1 MDNITL
7 SLILSWRELTIHTTR
22 LIQPY
27 DRVSV
32 LEILF
37 WSVLNFE
44 GNPSTS
50 STKSLYEIP
59 FAIAQAI
66 LLYSIL
72 IILLSN

>member
-7 SLILSWRELTIHTTR
+7 SSILTWLGSEMQTTR
-22 LIQPY
+22 LIQSR

-59 FAIAQAI
+59 FAIAQDI
-66 LLYSIL
+66 FLYSISL
-72 IILLSN
+72 IVLSN